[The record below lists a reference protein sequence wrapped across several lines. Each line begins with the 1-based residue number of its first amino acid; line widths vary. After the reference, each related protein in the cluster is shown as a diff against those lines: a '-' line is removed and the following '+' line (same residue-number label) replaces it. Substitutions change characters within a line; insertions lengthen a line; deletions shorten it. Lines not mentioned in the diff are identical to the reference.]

1 MLNVSD
7 KVIGL
12 ENVGTQRQK
21 RYAKLGIHTINDL
34 IWHLPRNYIDFN
46 THLKIR
52 DVKNDG
58 TFAIKGKVIK
68 RRSALKKR
76 LMIYTVTITDGV
88 DSMEVKIF
96 NAKQAYQTLVLDEEF
111 MFWGKV
117 TKTYG
122 LVQMQLKAFV
132 KFETELTMQPIYD
145 LTAGLSSRM
154 VAANVTDALQQLP
167 HFQDLI
173 PQKTKEEMNL
183 VTLEYAFQNIH
194 FPKNQEAL
202 IAAKKRLALDELINF
217 SLNILKLTDNRKIQS
232 QVQIENVDL
241 SPLYET
247 IGFAPTNAQRRAIDE
262 IILNMQGN
270 RIMRRLI
277 QGDVGCGKTLVAIA
291 SIYIA
296 CKNGY
301 QAAIMAPTEIL
312 ATQHHG
318 NLKKLFES
326 LGIKVEILSGYLTK
340 AKKTQIRE
348 QIKTGEIDCAVG
360 TCALISDLVEFK
372 NLGLVVVDEQHKFGV
387 AQRQKLGAKGPNPHI
402 MIMSATPIP
411 RTLAMMAYNGLD
423 ISIIDEMPPG
433 RKPAKTC
440 FVDSSYRSRIYNFIK
455 KELKN
460 NRQCYIVC
468 PLIEAE
474 DENDLEDESTESLKS
489 VIKHTKELQEGPFAD
504 YKIGFIHGKLKQK
517 EKEQIMQDFKEKQT
531 QILVSTTVI
540 EVGIDVP
547 NATVILIENAE
558 KFGLAQLHQLRGRI
572 GRSDLQS
579 YCILLSDSGIPAVK
593 KRLEFV
599 AKHTNGFEVAEFDL
613 ESRGP
618 GDFFGTK
625 QYGTFSFKLA
635 DCHTA
640 NLLMKAQEIAKEIFE
655 SSKF

>member
-7 KVIGL
+7 KVKKL
-12 ENVGTQRQK
+12 ENVGEKRQK
-21 RYAKLGIHTINDL
+21 LYAKLGIHTIDDL

-46 THLKIR
+46 APLKIGEVR
-52 DVKNDG
+52 DEG
-58 TFAIKGKVIK
+58 TFAINGKVIK
-68 RRSALKKR
+68 RQSTLKKR
-76 LMIYTVTITDGV
+76 LLIYTITITDGE
-88 DSMEVKIF
+88 DLMDVKVF
-96 NAKQAYQTLVLDEEF
+96 NAKYVYQALVLGEEF
-111 MFWGKV
+111 LFWGKI
-117 TKTYG
+117 TRAYG
-122 LVQMQLKAFV
+122 ILQMQLKSFV
-132 KFETELTMQPIYD
+132 KFETDLTMQPLYN
-145 LTAGLSSRM
+145 LTAGLNSRM
-154 VAANVTDALQQLP
+154 VAATIKDALQQLP

-173 PQKTKEEMNL
+173 SQKTKEEMNL

-194 FPKNQEAL
+194 FPKNKEAL
-202 IAAKKRLALDELINF
+202 IAAKKRLALDELVNF
-217 SLNILKLTDNRKIQS
+217 SLNILKLTDKRKIPS

-241 SPLYET
+241 APLYEAV
-247 IGFAPTNAQRRAIDE
+247 GFEPTNAQKRAIDE
-262 IILNMQGN
+262 IISNMQEKKV
-270 RIMRRLI
+270 MRRLI

-291 SIYIA
+291 GIYIA

-318 NLKKLFES
+318 NIKKLFES

-348 QIKTGEIDCAVG
+348 QIRTSEVDCAVG

-440 FVDSSYRSRIYNFIK
+440 FVDSSYRDRIYNFIK
-455 KELKN
+455 RELKN

-474 DENDLEDESTESLKS
+474 DENDLEDESVESLKS

-599 AKHTNGFEVAEFDL
+599 AKHTNGFEIAEFDL
-613 ESRGP
+613 EIRGP

-635 DCHTA
+635 DCHNA
-640 NLLMKAQEIAKEIFE
+640 NLLIKAQEIAKEIFE